1 MLCIL
6 RLVAK
11 LVFFDE
17 IALQLRVQK
26 KATTEKRL
34 SLCRDDKIRTC
45 DPYVPNVVLYQTEPH
60 LVQFD
65 IIPHSRY
72 IFNNFL

>member
-1 MLCIL
+1 MLSIL

-26 KATTEKRL
+26 KSDNRKRL
-34 SLCRDDKIRTC
+34 SLCRDDKSVAARSLFYRVICLPRFLT
-45 DPYVPNVVLYQTEPH
+45 L
-60 LVQFD
+60 LFF
-65 IIPHSRY
+65 II
-72 IFNNFL
+72 

>member
-26 KATTEKRL
+26 KRQPKNDCRFVGMTRFELATPT
-34 SLCRDDKIRTC
+34 SRT
-45 DPYVPNVVLYQTEPH
+45 
-60 LVQFD
+60 
-65 IIPHSRY
+65 
-72 IFNNFL
+72 

>member
-1 MLCIL
+1 MLSIL

-26 KATTEKRL
+26 KATTEND
-34 SLCRDDKIRTC
+34 CRFVGMTRVWLHA
-45 DPYVPNVVLYQTEPH
+45 PYFTESF
-60 LVQFD
+60 VYRG
-65 IIPHSRY
+65 S
-72 IFNNFL
+72 

>member
-6 RLVAK
+6 RLIAK

-26 KATTEKRL
+26 KRQPKNDCRLVGMTRFELATPT
-34 SLCRDDKIRTC
+34 SRT
-45 DPYVPNVVLYQTEPH
+45 
-60 LVQFD
+60 
-65 IIPHSRY
+65 
-72 IFNNFL
+72 

>member
-26 KATTEKRL
+26 KRQPKNDCRFVGMTRVWLHAPYFTESFVYRG
-34 SLCRDDKIRTC
+34 S
-45 DPYVPNVVLYQTEPH
+45 
-60 LVQFD
+60 
-65 IIPHSRY
+65 
-72 IFNNFL
+72 

>member
-26 KATTEKRL
+26 KKRQPKNDCRFVGMTRFELATPT
-34 SLCRDDKIRTC
+34 SRT
-45 DPYVPNVVLYQTEPH
+45 
-60 LVQFD
+60 
-65 IIPHSRY
+65 
-72 IFNNFL
+72 